1 MWLTTPRKH
10 CAAISNDSVNKWSL
24 HQLVFLPKSYLPS
37 STEETRL
44 FGKLYPGE
52 PVLSRFPLYA
62 SLGSSNSLH
71 YWGHVCIHKG
81 TRARVIRSTETRIYK
96 PIVAGKPVL
105 LHLRYPT
112 QRLDILCVCL
122 PHACYSANEPILS
135 PANNLCWGWNIF
147 PVVHQ
152 KNWQAN
158 KADRCSSDC
167 EDFLVRLFFPRS
179 TNYQSHGRYEYP
191 LSFVCSCKS
200 LAFADVSWWC
210 GKPGSGGLLQWL
222 GLKILPV
229 DLEDG
234 DFNFVTCK
242 VRATNQTWAEVK
254 C

>member
-1 MWLTTPRKH
+1 MKH
-10 CAAISNDSVNKWSL
+10 G
-24 HQLVFLPKSYLPS
+24 YLGS
-37 STEETRL
+37 CMQRNL
-44 FGKLYPGE
+44 CYPGFPCMRAWDLLTACIIEVMRAFIKE
-52 PVLSRFPLYA
+52 PEPELYDQQKHEYINQ
-62 SLGSSNSLH
+62 S
-71 YWGHVCIHKG
+71 W
-81 TRARVIRSTETRIYK
+81 
-96 PIVAGKPVL
+96 
-105 LHLRYPT
+105 LHLCYPT

-122 PHACYSANEPILS
+122 PHACHSANEPILS

-229 DLEDG
+229 DLADG

-242 VRATNQTWAEVK
+242 VRVTNQTWAEAK
-254 C
+254 R